1 MASDFVIRVA
11 RAVRK
16 HQPVGT
22 ERENLLRRS
31 VVGHHRH
38 VASHAVQQADDVV
51 FDAVTVNGAT
61 VVTLQAAGGT
71 MPLYIEDNEVHELFG
86 VSQSTMVN
94 TYDKQAKAPVIF
106 RLKNRYNDIKDIP
119 VRVNDVILPAEVG
132 KAPGKLCCPTTC
144 EWTDERQ
151 NIEIKYPN
159 FQAAVEN
166 GNINWWE

>member
-1 MASDFVIRVA
+1 MAEDLTISGGDFDF
-11 RAVRK
+11 
-16 HQPVGT
+16 
-22 ERENLLRRS
+22 N
-31 VVGHHRH
+31 
-38 VASHAVQQADDVV
+38 DVV

-71 MPLYIEDNEVHELFG
+71 MPLYIEDNEVHKLFG